1 MSTLQ
6 TQSLE
11 RFNLYKGVLDDFLSR
26 LDCLEQGTLEIET
39 NGRLFILNGRVPGN
53 TARINIRSFAAFIKR
68 IYTKGDI
75 GFAESYMAEE
85 WDTPDLTTLLVLLG
99 ENRHR
104 FTRLRRASRLSN
116 LANRIHH
123 WSNRNTREG
132 SSRNIEAHYDLGNAF
147 YRLWLDAGMTYS
159 CGLFDS
165 EHDSLEQAQQ
175 RKYERILD
183 LIQPQVGASVLEIG
197 CGWGGFAEMAA
208 SKQLN
213 VDGVSL
219 SPAQLEWANRRIQHK
234 GLNDTVELKLTDYRD
249 LSGQYDHIVSIEM
262 FEAVGEA
269 YWDEYFSKLNTLLKA
284 EGTAALQVITIDEEA
299 YESYQKKPDFIQRY
313 IFPGGMLPPAS
324 RLKSLAEHHGFKL
337 DEDDCFGLD
346 YAKTLEK
353 WQINFNQVKEQVLSQ
368 GFDPQFIRMWQYYL
382 SYCEAGFLIKRLNL
396 HQILL
401 RKASY

>member
-6 TQSLE
+6 TQSIE
-11 RFNLYKGVLDDFLSR
+11 RLNLYKGVLDDFLSR

-39 NGRLFILNGRVPGN
+39 NGHLFILNGKVPGN
-53 TARINIRSFAAFIKR
+53 TARINIRSFTAFIKR
-68 IYTKGDI
+68 LYTKGDL

-123 WSNRNTREG
+123 WSNRNTRQG
-132 SSRNIEAHYDLGNAF
+132 SSRNIEAHYDLGNEF
-147 YRLWLDAGMTYS
+147 YRLWLDTGMTYS
-159 CGLFDS
+159 CGLFHS
-165 EHDSLEQAQQ
+165 EQDTLEQAQQ
-175 RKYERILD
+175 HKYQRILD
-183 LIQPQVGASVLEIG
+183 HIQPKVGASVLEIG

-208 SKQLN
+208 ANQIK

-219 SPAQLEWANRRIQHK
+219 SPAQLEWANRRIQRQ
-234 GLNDTVELKLTDYRD
+234 GLAESVELKLTDYRD
-249 LSGQYDHIVSIEM
+249 LSGQYDHVVSIEM

-269 YWDEYFSKLNTLLKA
+269 YWDEYFGKLSTLLKTN
-284 EGTAALQVITIDEEA
+284 GTAALQVITISEEA
-299 YESYQKKPDFIQRY
+299 YTSYRKKPDFIQRY
-313 IFPGGMLPPAS
+313 IFPGGMLPAVS
-324 RLKSLAEHHGFKL
+324 RLKSLAEKHRFEL
-337 DEDDCFGLD
+337 VEDDSFGLD

-353 WQINFNQVKEQVLSQ
+353 WQLNFNQAKDKVFAQ

-401 RKASY
+401 RKLL

>member
-11 RFNLYKGVLDDFLSR
+11 RFNLYKGVLEDFLSR

-68 IYTKGDI
+68 IYSKGDI

-99 ENRHR
+99 DNRHR

-132 SSRNIEAHYDLGNAF
+132 SSKNIEAHYDLGNEF

-175 RKYERILD
+175 RKYQRILD
-183 LIQPQVGASVLEIG
+183 LIQPQVGATVLEIG

-208 SKQLN
+208 TKQLH

-219 SPAQLEWANRRIQHK
+219 SPSQLEWANRRIQRQ
-234 GLNDTVELKLTDYRD
+234 GLDESVELKLTDYRD

-269 YWDEYFSKLNTLLKA
+269 YWDEYFGKLNTLLKTQ
-284 EGTAALQVITIDEEA
+284 GTAALQVITIDEEA
-299 YESYQKKPDFIQRY
+299 YASYRKKPDFIQRY
-313 IFPGGMLPPAS
+313 IFPGGMLPPVS
-324 RLKSLAEHHGFKL
+324 RLESLAERHGFKL
-337 DEDDCFGLD
+337 VENDCFGLD

-353 WQINFNQVKEQVLSQ
+353 WQTNFNQVKEQVLSQ

-401 RKASY
+401 RKAS

>member
-11 RFNLYKGVLDDFLSR
+11 RLNLYKGVLDDFLSR
-26 LDCLEQGTLEIET
+26 LDCLEQGTLEVET
-39 NGRLFILNGRVPGN
+39 NGRLFILNGRVPGK
-53 TARINIRSFAAFIKR
+53 TARIHIRSFSAFIRR
-68 IYTKGDI
+68 IYSKGDI

-99 ENRHR
+99 ENRDR
-104 FTRLRRASRLSN
+104 FTRLRRASPLSN
-116 LANRIHH
+116 LANRVYH
-123 WSNRNTREG
+123 WAHRNTRQG
-132 SSRNIEAHYDLGNAF
+132 SSKNIEAHYDLGNEF

-159 CGLFDS
+159 CGLFSS

-175 RKYERILD
+175 RKYQRILD
-183 LIQPQVGASVLEIG
+183 LIKPQIGASVLEIG

-208 SKQLN
+208 AKQVK

-219 SPAQLEWANRRIQHK
+219 SPAQLEWANRRIQRK
-234 GLNDTVELKLTDYRD
+234 GLDESVDLKLTDYRD
-249 LSGQYDHIVSIEM
+249 LSGKYDHIVSIEM

-269 YWDEYFSKLNTLLKA
+269 YWDEYFGKLNMLLKA

-299 YESYQKKPDFIQRY
+299 YSSYRRKPDFIQRY

-324 RLKSLAEHHGFKL
+324 RLASLAEKHRFKL
-337 DEDDCFGLD
+337 VKDDCFGLD

-353 WQINFNQVKEQVLSQ
+353 WQINFNQVKDRVLTQ

-401 RKASY
+401 SKVR

>member
-39 NGRLFILNGRVPGN
+39 NGRLFILNGKIPGN

-68 IYTKGDI
+68 IYSKGDI

-85 WDTPDLTTLLVLLG
+85 WDTPDLTSLLVLLG

-116 LANRIHH
+116 MVNRIHH

-132 SSRNIEAHYDLGNAF
+132 SSRNIEAHYDLGNDF
-147 YRLWLDAGMTYS
+147 YRLWLDTGMTYS
-159 CGLFDS
+159 CGLFES
-165 EHDSLEQAQQ
+165 ENDSLEQAQQ
-175 RKYERILD
+175 RKYQRILD
-183 LIQPQVGASVLEIG
+183 LIQPQAGASVLEIG

-208 SKQLN
+208 TKQLN

-219 SPAQLEWANRRIQHK
+219 SPAQLEWANRRIQRQS
-234 GLNDTVELKLTDYRD
+234 LDETVELKLTDYRD
-249 LSGQYDHIVSIEM
+249 LNGQYDHIVSIEM

-269 YWDEYFSKLNTLLKA
+269 YWDEYFGKLNTLLKA
-284 EGTAALQVITIDEEA
+284 QGTAALQVITIDEEA
-299 YESYQKKPDFIQRY
+299 YASYRKKPDFIQRY
-313 IFPGGMLPPAS
+313 IFPGGMLPPVS
-324 RLKSLAEHHGFKL
+324 RLISLAEDHGFKL
-337 DEDDCFGLD
+337 VEDESFGLD

-401 RKASY
+401 RKAS

>member
-1 MSTLQ
+1 
-6 TQSLE
+6 
-11 RFNLYKGVLDDFLSR
+11 
-26 LDCLEQGTLEIET
+26 
-39 NGRLFILNGRVPGN
+39 
-53 TARINIRSFAAFIKR
+53 
-68 IYTKGDI
+68 
-75 GFAESYMAEE
+75 
-85 WDTPDLTTLLVLLG
+85 
-99 ENRHR
+99 
-104 FTRLRRASRLSN
+104 
-116 LANRIHH
+116 
-123 WSNRNTREG
+123 
-132 SSRNIEAHYDLGNAF
+132 F

-175 RKYERILD
+175 RKYQRILD

-208 SKQLN
+208 RNQIN

-219 SPAQLEWANRRIQHK
+219 SPSQLEWANHRIQHQ
-234 GLNDTVELKLTDYRD
+234 GLDESVELKLTDYRD

-269 YWDEYFSKLNTLLKA
+269 YWDEYFGKLNTLLKTQ
-284 EGTAALQVITIDEEA
+284 GTAALQVITIDEEA
-299 YESYQKKPDFIQRY
+299 YASYRKKPDFIQRY
-313 IFPGGMLPPAS
+313 IFPGGMLPPVS
-324 RLKSLAEHHGFKL
+324 RLESLAERHGFKL
-337 DEDDCFGLD
+337 VENDSFGLD

-353 WQINFNQVKEQVLSQ
+353 WQFNFNQVKEQVLSQ

-401 RKASY
+401 RKAS

>member
-11 RFNLYKGVLDDFLSR
+11 RFNLYKGVLEDFLSR
-26 LDCLEQGTLEIET
+26 LDCLEQGTLEIQT

-68 IYTKGDI
+68 IYGKGDI

-85 WDTPDLTTLLVLLG
+85 WDTPDLTALLVLLG

-132 SSRNIEAHYDLGNAF
+132 SSRNIEAHYDLGNDF
-147 YRLWLDAGMTYS
+147 YKLWLDAGMTYS

-175 RKYERILD
+175 RKYQRILD

-208 SKQLN
+208 TNQLN

-219 SPAQLEWANRRIQHK
+219 SPSQLEWANHRIQHQ
-234 GLNDTVELKLTDYRD
+234 GLDESVELKLTDYRD

-269 YWDEYFSKLNTLLKA
+269 YWDEYFGKLNTLLKTQ
-284 EGTAALQVITIDEEA
+284 GTAALQVITIDEEA
-299 YESYQKKPDFIQRY
+299 YASYRKKPDFIQRY
-313 IFPGGMLPPAS
+313 IFPGGMLPPVS
-324 RLKSLAEHHGFKL
+324 RLESLAERHGFKL
-337 DEDDCFGLD
+337 VENDSFGLD

-353 WQINFNQVKEQVLSQ
+353 WQFNFNQVKEQVLSQ

-401 RKASY
+401 RKAS